1 MNLRSGIKLI
11 FESKG
16 AGGSIRKG
24 DLVKVRVD
32 CWLNGGDLVFE
43 NRIGEVVVGSRG
55 WIAGI
60 EYALEGMKKGGVRKV
75 KISPH
80 LGYGEKEIAVRSCEN
95 GTVEKIGPN
104 AVLVCEIEVLDVV
117 YKDGAGG

>member
-11 FESKG
+11 CEAQG
-16 AGGSIRKG
+16 EGESIRKG
-24 DLVKVRVD
+24 DLVKARVD
-32 CWLNGGDLVFE
+32 CWLNRGDLVFA
-43 NRIGEVVVGSRG
+43 NRIGEVVVGSRQ

-80 LGYGEKEIAVRSCEN
+80 LAYGEKEIAIAPCEQRT
-95 GTVEKIGPN
+95 GEKIGPN
-104 AVLVCEIEVLDVV
+104 AVLICEIEVLDVV
-117 YKDGAGG
+117 DKDGAGR